1 MINRHHEAGIDT
13 NSNSR
18 AMRVF
23 FNTKK
28 YQITCELSHLILNR
42 NLPYNFHFFY

>member
-1 MINRHHEAGIDT
+1 MINGHHEGTIDI
-13 NSNSR
+13 NFNSR

-23 FNTKK
+23 FNPKK
-28 YQITCELSHLILNR
+28 YQITDGFSHLILNR